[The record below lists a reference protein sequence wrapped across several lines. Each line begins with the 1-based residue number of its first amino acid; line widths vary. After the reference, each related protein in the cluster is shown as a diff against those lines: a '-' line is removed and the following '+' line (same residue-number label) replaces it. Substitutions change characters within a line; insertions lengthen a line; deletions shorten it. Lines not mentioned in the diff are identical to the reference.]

1 MTMGGALAG
10 LAGDRIGRRT
20 ALLGSMLLFGLMT
33 AAAAAATSPMQ
44 LAVLRLLAGAGLG
57 GAIPNA
63 AALAAEYVPRRH
75 RHIAVT
81 LTIVCVPLGATIAGL
96 LGIRVLPEIGW
107 RAMFV
112 IGGTVPVLVALGAA
126 APAPGIAT
134 LSRAP
139 PASMGGTRTHP
150 GADGS
155 PDVGRCDFCRRR
167 RAH

>member
-1 MTMGGALAG
+1 MLDQGAWGAYQKWLVGMTAMTIVFDGIDNQLLGVAIPSIMREWSVPRAAFAPVVSIGLIGMTIGGAVAG

-33 AAAAAATSPMQ
+33 AAVAAAASPMH

-81 LTIVCVPLGATIAGL
+81 LTIVCVPLGRHDRGVV
-96 LGIRVLPEIGW
+96 GHP
-107 RAMFV
+107 RA
-112 IGGTVPVLVALGAA
+112 A
-126 APAPGIAT
+126 
-134 LSRAP
+134 
-139 PASMGGTRTHP
+139 
-150 GADGS
+150 
-155 PDVGRCDFCRRR
+155 
-167 RAH
+167 